1 MKIMSLLPFLP
12 ALAIATAAHAGKLT
26 LVAGGGSGGDGSP
39 ATQAKL
45 EEPFSVGVDAAGNMF
60 MTESSGRIV
69 KVDPEGVIWTVAGEG
84 GKGYG
89 GDGGPATKAQFN
101 FPHNLIV
108 APNGDLL
115 IADTLNNAVRSI
127 DAKSGIVTTIAG
139 TGEKG
144 FAGDGGPAAKAQF
157 NGIYSIALDREGRRL
172 YICDLGNLRI
182 RVMDRKSGIVNTAAG
197 NGRPGVP
204 SDGGA
209 AVSSPLSDPR
219 AVCVDSKGNLYI
231 LERGGNT
238 LRVVNPDGKIHTVA
252 GTGKKGFSGDDGPAI
267 KAEMNGPKHLYPDR
281 EDNILICD
289 TENHV
294 VRKYIPAT
302 GKMVRVA
309 GTGTQGATLNS
320 DPLKTE
326 LNRPHG
332 VYVHT
337 DGMIYI
343 VDSYNGRIL
352 RIGP

>member
-1 MKIMSLLPFLP
+1 MKIISLVPFLP
-12 ALAIATAAHAGKLT
+12 ALAIAATAHAGKLT
-26 LVAGGGSGGDGSP
+26 LVAGGGAGGDGSL

-45 EEPFSVGVDAAGNMF
+45 EEPFSVALDAAGNMF
-60 MTESSGRIV
+60 ISESSGRIL
-69 KVDPEGVIWTVAGEG
+69 KVDTKGVIATIAGAA
-84 GKGYG
+84 GKGSG

-115 IADTLNNAVRSI
+115 VADTLNNRVRGI
-127 DAKSGIVTTIAG
+127 DAKTGIVTTIAG
-139 TGEKG
+139 AGEKG
-144 FAGDGGPAAKAQF
+144 FAGDGGPAARAQF
-157 NGIYSIALDREGRRL
+157 NGIYSIALDHQAQRL

-182 RVMDRKSGIVNTAAG
+182 RAMDMQSSIVNTVAG

-204 SDGGA
+204 SDGGSA
-209 AVSSPLSDPR
+209 ASSPLSDPR

-231 LERGGNT
+231 LERGANA
-238 LRVVNPDGKIHTVA
+238 LRVVHPDGKIYTVA
-252 GTGKKGFSGDDGPAI
+252 GTAGKGFSGDGGPATE
-267 KAEMNGPKHLYPDR
+267 ARMNGPKHLYPDL

-289 TENHV
+289 TENYV

-302 GKMVRVA
+302 GQMVRVA
-309 GTGTQGATLNS
+309 GAGTQGATLNS

-337 DGMIYI
+337 DGTIYI

-352 RIGP
+352 RIEP

>member
-1 MKIMSLLPFLP
+1 MKITALIPFLP
-12 ALAIATAAHAGKLT
+12 VLAIATVAHAGKLT

-45 EEPFSVGVDAAGNMF
+45 EEPFSVGVDATGNMF
-60 MTESSGRIV
+60 IAEASGRIV
-69 KVDPEGVIWTVAGEG
+69 KVDAKGVICTVAGEG
-84 GKGYG
+84 AKGSG
-89 GDGGPATKAQFN
+89 GDGGPATKARFN

-115 IADTLNNAVRSI
+115 VADTLNNSVRSI
-127 DAKSGIVTTIAG
+127 DAKTGIVTTIAG

-144 FAGDGGPAAKAQF
+144 FAGDGGPATKAQF

-172 YICDLGNLRI
+172 YICDLGNLRV
-182 RVMDRKSGIVNTAAG
+182 RVVDRNSGIVNTVAG

-204 SDGGA
+204 SDGNA
-209 AVSSPLSDPR
+209 AASSPLSDPR

-231 LERGGNT
+231 LERGAHA
-238 LRVVNPDGKIHTVA
+238 LRIVNPDGKIHTVA
-252 GTGKKGFSGDDGPAI
+252 GTGRKGFSGDDGPAI
-267 KAEMNGPKHLYPDR
+267 KAEMNGPKHLYPDM
-281 EDNILICD
+281 DDSILICD
-289 TENHV
+289 AENHV
-294 VRKYIPAT
+294 VRKYIPST

-326 LNRPHG
+326 LKRPHG

-337 DGMIYI
+337 DRMIYI

-352 RIGP
+352 RIEP